1 MPPFPNELPVGE
13 SRFPSLLNGFPRL
26 SDDFPLILDEIPEG
40 EKGFPPVPDEPP
52 VGESSLPGLSG
63 DFPQLLDDFP
73 LIPGEVPEGENGS
86 RLVPDEFPGGEG
98 GFPGLLGDVPL
109 LPDDFPLLPDGFPR
123 GESDSGDRP
132 NVPVRSSG
140 GAPGVASQCVKE
152 SEKTGSRSPGLRYP
166 GHCVTLLL
174 SHCEYPVSHTEE
186 TATVGPQPHPEDSSR
201 TRVGSVVAD
210 RYELR
215 TLLGQGG
222 HATVYRAYD
231 RLLKAEVALK
241 VVHPELDPERGL
253 ARIRREVGVAR
264 ESLSPHLVRVFELGE
279 SDGDIYLTM
288 EILSGGS
295 LRDRL
300 RQSPLPLSEVLRIG
314 EALLRGLAVLHARDV
329 VHRDVT
335 PGNILFSEKG
345 EVKLCDFG
353 LVRRL
358 GREETRV
365 TLEGGVLGTMGYLS
379 PEQLLGKE
387 VSPRSDLYS
396 AGVVFFEM
404 LARKLPHDAA
414 SELGLRLAA
423 FAAAPDVRRLR
434 PEVPRWLAA
443 VVSRLLERRP
453 ADRFPS
459 ADAALAVLGKRRM
472 PPRYRLRRRLLQGAA
487 VLLLLLPQTGILV
500 TPARSAAF
508 SHLVPAG
515 AAGVAAVSTAGETLW
530 TIPGVSPE
538 IADRAARARITPHG
552 PLLIATVLARPEEWS
567 PEAISTLSFLDPAT
581 GEVVREVQL
590 PSGADYFPND
600 PPRFSFASAK
610 AVDLDDDGID
620 EVFVNYSHVPE
631 APFYTVLFAPRFGQ
645 ARIVFYSRG
654 GQDFQGAVDLD
665 GDGIRELLFAGINNG
680 WNWVNAV
687 AAVRLDLRFFIQ
699 SERLPPAAAPDVI
712 EHSSQARFL
721 LWYATVP
728 RGHLED
734 LSRLAIDERRR
745 ELRVRYRSGMTWPL
759 GFDGF
764 PPASPNRDRA
774 ERQGARR
781 ETYKHLWEAER
792 LRRAGILDLAMSEA
806 EAALDSAR
814 RAHEVW
820 LGQYAER
827 LQAKI
832 LAAQGKIPEAE
843 ARFAS
848 LAKRAED
855 APEVAYDAAVA
866 FHLSGDLPRAVAWY
880 ERGIGRGSA
889 IGAGKSK
896 HEFLK
901 GEVLALVEGKRYA
914 EALAA
919 VARFGA
925 TYPSFQSHIWTFREY
940 VRWRS
945 GERPEADPSGVPRN
959 WTDLERYWELEFE
972 LAAIG
977 KTEEILRRV
986 DRFLAERPETRAEA
1000 LSLRAELLARQ
1011 GRAREAA
1018 EVVQSALEGIR
1029 VEQAR
1034 SIIARGHLDL
1044 VEERA
1049 RRIRRDL

>member
-1 MPPFPNELPVGE
+1 M
-13 SRFPSLLNGFPRL
+13 
-26 SDDFPLILDEIPEG
+26 
-40 EKGFPPVPDEPP
+40 
-52 VGESSLPGLSG
+52 
-63 DFPQLLDDFP
+63 
-73 LIPGEVPEGENGS
+73 
-86 RLVPDEFPGGEG
+86 
-98 GFPGLLGDVPL
+98 
-109 LPDDFPLLPDGFPR
+109 
-123 GESDSGDRP
+123 
-132 NVPVRSSG
+132 
-140 GAPGVASQCVKE
+140 
-152 SEKTGSRSPGLRYP
+152 
-166 GHCVTLLL
+166 
-174 SHCEYPVSHTEE
+174 SHTEE
-186 TATVGPQPHPEDSSR
+186 TATVGPQPPPGGSLR

-210 RYELR
+210 RYEVR
-215 TLLGQGG
+215 ALLGQGG
-222 HATVYRAYD
+222 HAKVYRAYD
-231 RLLKAEVALK
+231 RLLRAEVALK
-241 VVHPELDPERGL
+241 VIHPERDPARGL

-279 SDGDIYLTM
+279 SNGDIYLTM

-300 RQSPLPLSEVLRIG
+300 RQSPFPLPEALRIG
-314 EALLRGLAVLHARDV
+314 EAVLRGLAALHARGV

-345 EVKLCDFG
+345 EAKLCDFG

-358 GREETRV
+358 GREETRI
-365 TLEGGVLGTMGYLS
+365 TLEGSVLGTLGYLS

-387 VSPRSDLYS
+387 VSPRSDLYA

-404 LARKLPHDAA
+404 LARKLPHEAA

-443 VVSRLLERRP
+443 VVARLLERRP
-453 ADRFPS
+453 VDRFPS
-459 ADAALAVLGKRRM
+459 AEASLAVLGKRRM
-472 PPRYRLRRRLLQGAA
+472 PPRYRLRRWLLRTAA
-487 VLLLLLPQTGILV
+487 IALLALPQTGVLI
-500 TPARSAAF
+500 TPARRSPF

-515 AAGVAAVSTAGETLW
+515 ETGVTAVSTGGEKLW
-530 TIPGVSPE
+530 TLDGVAPE
-538 IADRAARARITPHG
+538 IADRAALARITPGG
-552 PLLIATVLARPEEWS
+552 PHLIAIVLARPGEWS
-567 PEAISTLSFLDPAT
+567 PEAVSTLSFLDPVT
-581 GEVVREVQL
+581 GEIVRKVQL

-610 AVDLDDDGID
+610 AVDLDHDGID
-620 EVFVNYSHVPE
+620 EVLVNYNHVPE
-631 APFYTVLFAPRFGQ
+631 APFYTVLYAPRFGQ
-645 ARIVFYSRG
+645 ARVVFYSRG
-654 GQDFQGAVDLD
+654 GQDFQGAADLD
-665 GDGIRELLFAGINNG
+665 GDGTSELLFTGINNG

-687 AAVRLDLRFFIQ
+687 AAVRLDLRSFIQ
-699 SERLPPAAAPDVI
+699 GERLPPAAAPDVI

-721 LWYATVP
+721 LWYAIVP

-734 LSRLAIDERRR
+734 FPRVAIDERRR
-745 ELRVRYRSGMTWPL
+745 ELRVRYRSGTTWTL

-764 PPASPNRDRA
+764 PPESPNLDSA
-774 ERQGARR
+774 KRQGARR

-792 LRRAGILDLAMSEA
+792 LRRAGMLDLAMSEA

-814 RAHEVW
+814 RAVEIW

-832 LAAQGKIPEAE
+832 LVAEGKIPEAE
-843 ARFAS
+843 ARFVS
-848 LAKRAED
+848 LAERAED

-866 FHLSGDLPRAVAWY
+866 FHLSGDLRRAVAWY
-880 ERGIGRGSA
+880 ERGIGRDSA

-919 VARFGA
+919 VARFAA
-925 TYPSFQSHIWTFREY
+925 TYPSFQSEVWTFREY

-945 GERPEADPSGVPRN
+945 GERPEPDPSGVPRN

-972 LAAIG
+972 LATAG
-977 KTEEILRRV
+977 KPEEILQRV

-1011 GRAREAA
+1011 GRAREAT
-1018 EVVQSALEGIR
+1018 EVAQSALEFVR
-1029 VEQAR
+1029 AEQGR

-1044 VEERA
+1044 VERRA
-1049 RRIRRDL
+1049 RRLREELQQAALSSRGRRSPRLG